1 MTRPRVLYYGM
12 FLPLFARSIK
22 LAACSIAVL
31 ASGLAAQN
39 GSGTE
44 AVAQRVSAQPIRP
57 GDRIDLKFHRDVELN
72 ASVTVNERGEAVL
85 PKLGAVDVD
94 SIPIGQLRDTL
105 AARYSEYL
113 RNADLEVT
121 VLRRVV
127 VNGEVKIPDV
137 YYVDA
142 NSTVRDAIA
151 KAGGTLETAHKG
163 KVTIVRG
170 SERFRAGQW
179 QTSLGPEND
188 LYSGDQIIVGR
199 QSWFKLNA
207 LSVIS
212 TSVLLFG
219 VARSIN
225 W

>member
-1 MTRPRVLYYGM
+1 MVSSSL
-12 FLPLFARSIK
+12 ARS
-22 LAACSIAVL
+22 VL
-31 ASGLAAQN
+31 LIFG
-39 GSGTE
+39 
-44 AVAQRVSAQPIRP
+44 AVALMAPRSEAQDGVARRVAEQVIKP
-57 GDRIDLKFHRDVELN
+57 GDRIDLRFHRDADLN
-72 ASVTVNERGEAVL
+72 ASVTVNEKGEAIF
-85 PKLGAVDVD
+85 PKIGALKVD
-94 SIPIGQLRDTL
+94 SIRIGQMRNTL
-105 AARYSEYL
+105 AARYAEYL

-137 YYVDA
+137 YYLDP
-142 NSTVRDAIA
+142 NSSLRDAIA

-163 KVTIVRG
+163 KVTIIRDG
-170 SERFRAGQW
+170 TRRKATEW
-179 QTSLGPEND
+179 QTSLGAEND
-188 LYSGDQIIVGR
+188 LVSGDQVIVGR